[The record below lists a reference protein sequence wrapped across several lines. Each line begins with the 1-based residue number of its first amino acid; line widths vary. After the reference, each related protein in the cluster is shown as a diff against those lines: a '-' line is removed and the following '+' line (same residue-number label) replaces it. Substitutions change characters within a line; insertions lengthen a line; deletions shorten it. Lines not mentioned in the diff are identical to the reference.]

1 MFFNPPSEREQL
13 SQTLISVSVYTVGNT
28 QMVKVASLVIT
39 RDNALFRSLLSKK
52 SYSKKN

>member
-52 SYSKKN
+52 S